1 MAKEMELMNH
11 LVLGHL
17 LDRKNP
23 LLNHLKGLKQ
33 QNKERN
39 KLHNQ
44 WLSQVLV
51 QSQ

>member
-23 LLNHLKGLKQ
+23 LLNQLLKQ
-33 QNKERN
+33 QNQERN
-39 KLHNQ
+39 KLRNQ